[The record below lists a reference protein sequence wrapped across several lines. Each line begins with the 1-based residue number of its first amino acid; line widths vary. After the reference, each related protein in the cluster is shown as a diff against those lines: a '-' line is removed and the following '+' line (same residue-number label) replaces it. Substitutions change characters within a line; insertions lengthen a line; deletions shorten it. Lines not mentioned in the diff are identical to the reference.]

1 MEQLLKRY
9 FEGRISEHEFEELF
23 DYIKNNGV
31 EWMEPTLR
39 NQWEAIEEDRIIPLF
54 DKKGLFEKIQAATT
68 KRKKIPLYLY
78 RIAATVLI
86 FGIVSIMLF
95 LTLDRDVDP
104 KEYVFNTVQPVKLP
118 DGSLVLLK
126 ENSTLRFKDWQNKAP
141 REVWLEGSAFFTV
154 EKTPE
159 RSNPKFIV
167 HTVNF
172 DVQVLGTKF
181 SIETSKLNTQ
191 VALKTGKIRLVSDQT
206 TVDMVPG
213 ELAVYEPKSRVFNI
227 KEINPKTYLAL
238 EEKVVSF
245 ENEPLSEVAKK
256 IKQSFGVNIIL
267 LDHSLHN
274 ERFTGEANG
283 DDMASFYTV
292 LEEAFGVSVKKHQ
305 DGNVEISKK
314 KNED

>member
-9 FEGRISEHEFEELF
+9 FEGRISENEFEKLF

-39 NQWEAIEEDRIIPLF
+39 IQWEEIEEDKIIPLLN
-54 DKKGLFEKIQAATT
+54 KERLFEEIQSATK
-68 KRKKIPLYLY
+68 KRKTIPLYLY
-78 RIAATVLI
+78 RIAATILI

-95 LTLDRDVDP
+95 LNIDREADP
-104 KEYVFNTVQPVKLP
+104 KEYTFNTVQPIKLP

-126 ENSTLRFKDWQNKAP
+126 ENSTLRFKDWQYKAP

-154 EKTPE
+154 EKLPE

-181 SIETSKLNTQ
+181 SIETSKLNTK
-191 VALKTGKIRLVSDQT
+191 VALKTGKIRLVKDQK
-206 TVDMVPG
+206 TVDMIPG
-213 ELAVYEPKSRVFNI
+213 ELAVYEPKSSAFNI
-227 KEINPKTYLAL
+227 IEIDTETYLPL
-238 EEKVVSF
+238 EEKIVSF
-245 ENEPLSEVAKK
+245 ENEPLSEVTKK

-267 LDHSLHN
+267 LDHSLRN

-292 LEEAFGVSVKKHQ
+292 LEEAFGVYVKKHQ
-305 DGNVEISKK
+305 NGNVEISKK